1 MHQHSATTSLTPHAR
16 APLRLPCAMHAAAVT
31 DIIDS
36 HHYTST
42 ADATVGVTLNATMDI
57 GCDGFI
63 PPALNQ
69 ALTDGAVTMDAVDAS
84 LTNLFRVR

>member
-1 MHQHSATTSLTPHAR
+1 MPASDAQSTV
-16 APLRLPCAMHAAAVT
+16 APIHFVVAAAVT

-36 HHYTST
+36 HHYTTT